1 MLFAHHHIVS
11 TTHLQKIR
19 LSIIK
24 NIDKQK
30 FEKQK
35 KLLKYKRRKK
45 MLINTRYRQGAF
57 IDLCSPCGCNRFL
70 GNWTFSN
77 PCQICFPPPHCA
89 PPPNCDFSFHCQP
102 NCDFSCP
109 CQPNFLPCSPPNPV
123 CNIDNRAFYFFA
135 GYLLSRC
142 NGKNRK
148 I

>member
-1 MLFAHHHIVS
+1 
-11 TTHLQKIR
+11 
-19 LSIIK
+19 
-24 NIDKQK
+24 
-30 FEKQK
+30 
-35 KLLKYKRRKK
+35 

-77 PCQICFPPPHCA
+77 PCQNCFPPPHCA

-102 NCDFSCP
+102 SYDFSCP
-109 CQPNFLPCSPPNPV
+109 CQPSFPPCSPPNPV